1 MKKSKTS
8 LIPQETI
15 EGKILLIRGKK
26 VILDRDLAALYGVE
40 TSYLK
45 RQVKRNIERF
55 PEDFMFQLSK
65 EELGNWRC
73 QFVTSNSTDKMGL
86 RYPPYAFTEQGV
98 AMLSG
103 VLNSPRAVHANIQIM
118 RTFTKLREMI
128 LTHKDLQRKIESMEG
143 KYDKQFKVVFDALRG
158 LIEPPEKPKNRIGF
172 RSVKKSK

>member
-15 EGKILLIRGKK
+15 EGKILFIRGKK
-26 VILDRDLAALYGVE
+26 VMLDRDLAALYGVE

-65 EELGNWRC
+65 EELENWRC

-86 RYPPYAFTEQGV
+86 RYP
-98 AMLSG
+98 
-103 VLNSPRAVHANIQIM
+103 QI
-118 RTFTKLREMI
+118 
-128 LTHKDLQRKIESMEG
+128 
-143 KYDKQFKVVFDALRG
+143 KV
-158 LIEPPEKPKNRIGF
+158 
-172 RSVKKSK
+172 

>member
-26 VILDRDLAALYGVE
+26 VMLDRDLAALYGVE

-65 EELGNWRC
+65 EELENWRC

-103 VLNSPRAVHANIQIM
+103 VLNSPRAVKVNIQIM
-118 RTFTKLREMI
+118 RTFTKLREM
-128 LTHKDLQRKIESMEG
+128 LATHKDLQKKIVVMEG

-158 LIEPPEKPKNRIGF
+158 LIEPPEKPKSRIGF

>member
-1 MKKSKTS
+1 MKKSKSS

-73 QFVTSNSTDKMGL
+73 QFVISNSTDKMGL
-86 RYPPYAFTEQGV
+86 RYPPYTFTEQGV

-128 LTHKDLQRKIESMEG
+128 LTHKDLQRKVESMEG
-143 KYDKQFKVVFDALRG
+143 KYDHQFKIVFDAIKKL
-158 LIEPPEKPKNRIGF
+158 LEPPEKPKGKIGF
-172 RSVKKSK
+172 